1 MSIEDQINKAI
12 REDPRL
18 NYLLFQDINPD
29 HESVA
34 IKVLRQRLAQVAL
47 VENQLR
53 VKRNSLD
60 NQLLDKLIKYQEM
73 ARMIEKVIHLIETD
87 EVFEGEIEP
96 DEDIPCV
103 KYTFDFESGKM
114 KVIPVKDE
122 EQK

>member
-29 HESVA
+29 HEAVA

-87 EVFEGEIEP
+87 EVYEGEIEK
-96 DEDIPCV
+96 DEDL
-103 KYTFDFESGKM
+103 
-114 KVIPVKDE
+114 
-122 EQK
+122 

>member
-29 HESVA
+29 HEAVA
-34 IKVLRQRLAQVAL
+34 TKVLRHRLAQVAL

-60 NQLLDKLIKYQEM
+60 NQLLDKLIQYQEM

-87 EVFEGEIEP
+87 EVYEGEIEP
-96 DEDIPCV
+96 DEDIPYV

-114 KVIPVKDE
+114 IAVEDE